1 MTQAAAEPDARGA
14 PVPDEVD
21 PKQIRQIVATHRED
35 RGGLIA
41 LLQAIQ
47 MQHGYLPE
55 DALRMVAEETGRSLV
70 DIYGAATFY
79 RSFTLQPRGRH
90 LICACLGT
98 ACHVRGAPRVVEEF
112 ERQLGVKA
120 GETTA
125 DNEFTLETVNCLG
138 ACALGPIVVVD
149 GRYFCNVRK
158 FGVADIL
165 EKARR
170 GVDETRPED
179 DETLFPLE
187 VNCPR
192 CNHGLMDRG
201 APVDGLPSIR
211 VTVDFRNVLGP
222 VNLSSLYGSFHS
234 AGGTAIPEGAVCE
247 FFCPHCHGQLG
258 GPSRCTEC
266 GAPMIPMV
274 VRGGGMVQIC
284 ARRGC
289 RGHRLDLDGV
299 NA

>member
-1 MTQAAAEPDARGA
+1 MTQAAAEPDPRAA

-21 PKQIRQIVATHRED
+21 PEQIRRIVAKHRED

-41 LLQAIQ
+41 VLQDIQ
-47 MQHGYLPE
+47 TLHGYLPE

-120 GETTA
+120 GETTS
-125 DNEFTLETVNCLG
+125 DKEFTLETVNCLG

-149 GRYFCNVRK
+149 GHYFCNVRK

-179 DETLFPLE
+179 DETVFPLE

-192 CNHGLMDRG
+192 CNHSLMDPG
-201 APVDGLPSIR
+201 IPVDGLPSIR
-211 VTVDFRNVLGP
+211 VTVNFRNVLSP

-234 AGGTAIPEGAVCE
+234 AGGAEIPEGAVCE
-247 FFCPHCHGQLG
+247 FFCPHCHGRLG

-266 GAPMIPMV
+266 RAPMIPMV